1 MRSPRQGARAG
12 ATTPGFAQALL
23 ASAGRVRPAL
33 QWALLLV
40 GVAIVSGLV
49 AISTLQERRRLESD
63 EQERLRNLSR
73 ALASSVARQ
82 LQGANRALEVV
93 LGQLAHERPASGA
106 GAVDERLVELCEAL
120 PGVRTLV
127 VMDAR
132 GVIVA
137 ANRPELVG
145 RDLNQRDYFLAPRR
159 APSARTLYVSEPFQ
173 TVLGAWVINV
183 SRAIVG
189 SDGRF
194 EGVVSASLDP
204 DYFQLVL
211 SSGIYAPDMRTVLFH
226 ANGVQFVVVPPMD
239 GRTGANL
246 AQPGTLFS
254 RFREGGR
261 EEDVLEGISF
271 NSGELRWVAMRLVR
285 PDGLHMDEA
294 LGVASGRR
302 VGAVLGP
309 WRRDLSLR
317 LALLAAFALASA
329 GGLLFSQHRQRAL
342 ERHRRAA
349 GDAERRSTALH
360 RAIASSFPDGAV
372 LLFDRELRYLVAGGA
387 ALQEMGYASP
397 GLEGRTAHEVLP
409 PEALA
414 RLEPIYRAAL
424 AGCEEQVD
432 LEARG
437 RIYELRTGPVKGV
450 EGEGPYAIV
459 TAVDVTAR
467 REEKR
472 KLAEALAANETL
484 LREVHHRVKNNLQV
498 VSSLLRLQLRKLAP
512 GTARDALQDCE
523 GRVQSIAAFYERL
536 HCEQGEGV
544 DALTY
549 LRDVARS
556 ALDAGAREGV
566 TCEVSGGTFAVHAD
580 AAVPCGLIVNELLTN
595 ALKHAFPGGRAGRVW
610 VRTAVEGV
618 RVRVEVS
625 DDGVGLGPEAL
636 ARSSLGLRLVASL
649 ANQLGGRLETVAA
662 DVGATF
668 RVEFPLRPTH

>member
-1 MRSPRQGARAG
+1 MKAPRPGARAG

-23 ASAGRVRPAL
+23 ASAGHVRPAL

-40 GVAIVSGLV
+40 VLAVVVGLV
-49 AISTLQERRRLESD
+49 AISSLQERRRLESD

-82 LQGANRALEVV
+82 LQGADRALGVV
-93 LGQLAHERPASGA
+93 LRHLANGRPTSGS
-106 GAVDERLVELCEAL
+106 GVVDETLVELCDAL
-120 PGVRTLV
+120 PGVRTLL

-132 GVIVA
+132 GVIVS

-145 RDLNQRDYFLAPRR
+145 RDLSQRDYFLAPRR

-183 SRAIVG
+183 SRAILG
-189 SDGRF
+189 PDGRF

-204 DYFQLVL
+204 DHFQVVL
-211 SSGIYAPDMRTVLFH
+211 SSALYAPDMRTVLFH
-226 ANGVQFVVVPPMD
+226 GNGVQFVVVPPVV

-246 AQPGTLFS
+246 AQPGTLYA
-254 RFREGGR
+254 RLREGGR
-261 EEDVLEGISF
+261 EDAALEGIS
-271 NSGELRWVAMRLVR
+271 SDAGELRWVAMRLVL
-285 PDGLHMDEA
+285 PDGLHMDEP
-294 LGVASGRR
+294 LGVASGRQ
-302 VGAVLGP
+302 VAAVLGP

-317 LALLAAFALASA
+317 AVLLAAFGLAST
-329 GGLLFSQHRQRAL
+329 GGLLFSQRRQRAL

-349 GDAERRSTALH
+349 GDAERRSAALH

-397 GLEGRTAHEVLP
+397 AVEGRTAHEVLP

-424 AGCEEQVD
+424 AGSEEHVD

-472 KLAEALAANETL
+472 RLGEALAANETL
-484 LREVHHRVKNNLQV
+484 LREVHHRVKNNLQI
-498 VSSLLRLQLRKLAP
+498 VSSLLRLQLRKLPP
-512 GTARDALQDCE
+512 GAARDALQDCE
-523 GRVQSIAAFYERL
+523 GRVQSIATFYERL
-536 HCEQGEGV
+536 HGGQGAGV

-595 ALKHAFPGGRAGRVW
+595 ALKHAFPGGRAGHIC
-610 VRTAVEGV
+610 VRTAVEGG

-636 ARSSLGLRLVASL
+636 ARSSLGLRLVTSL
-649 ANQLGGRLETVAA
+649 ANQLGGRLEAVAT
-662 DVGATF
+662 DVGARF
-668 RVEFPLRPTH
+668 RVEFPLGSNH

>member
-1 MRSPRQGARAG
+1 VTSPADGRAG
-12 ATTPGFAQALL
+12 SAATGFVQALL

-33 QWALLLV
+33 PWALLAFALAV
-40 GVAIVSGLV
+40 VSGLV
-49 AISTLQERRRLESD
+49 SISSVQERRRLESD

-93 LGQLAHERPASGA
+93 LRHLAEGGSPGGA
-106 GAVDERLVELCEAL
+106 GAPDERLVELCEAL

-145 RDLNQRDYFLAPRR
+145 RDLKQRDYFLAAQR

-189 SDGRF
+189 PGGRF

-211 SSGIYAPDMRTVLFH
+211 SSGHYAPDMRTVLFH
-226 ANGVQFVVVPPMD
+226 GSGVQFVVVPPID
-239 GRTGANL
+239 GKTGANL
-246 AQPGTLFS
+246 ARPGTIFS
-254 RFREGGR
+254 RFRESGR
-261 EEDVLEGISF
+261 EEEVLEGISF

-285 PDGLHMDEA
+285 PDGLHMDEP
-294 LGVASGRR
+294 LGVASGRQ
-302 VGAVLGP
+302 VEAVLRP

-317 LALLAAFALASA
+317 VALLAAVALASA
-329 GGLLFSQHRQRAL
+329 GGLLFAQRRQRAL
-342 ERHRRAA
+342 EAHRRQA
-349 GDAERRSTALH
+349 DEAERRSATLH

-387 ALQEMGYASP
+387 ALRDVGYASA
-397 GLEGRTAHEVLP
+397 GLEGRTAYEVLP
-409 PEALA
+409 PAALE

-424 AGCEEQVD
+424 DGREEQAD

-437 RIYELRTGPVKGV
+437 RIYELRAGPVRDVGR
-450 EGEGPYAIV
+450 EGAYGIV

-472 KLAEALAANETL
+472 RLAEALAANETL

-498 VSSLLRLQLRKLAP
+498 VSSLLRLQVRKLAP
-512 GTARDALQDCE
+512 GAARDALQDCE

-536 HCEQGEGV
+536 HCSQGAGV

-556 ALDAGAREGV
+556 ALDAGGREGV
-566 TCEVSGGTFAVHAD
+566 TCEFSGTTFAVHAD

-595 ALKHAFPGGRAGRVW
+595 ALKHAFPGGRTGRVR
-610 VRTAVEGV
+610 VRTEVEGA

-625 DDGVGLGPEAL
+625 DDGVGLAPEAL
-636 ARSSLGLRLVASL
+636 ARSSLGLRLVRSL
-649 ANQLGGRLETVAA
+649 ANQLGGELETVAA
-662 DVGATF
+662 DAGATF